1 MKARNQH
8 HLTSSVT
15 TPILPAMPSQ
25 LQAELKQHKP
35 FESLEQEASL
45 SILRTAA
52 VMDYRVSEVLKPAG
66 ITATQY
72 NALRILRGAGKEG
85 LCRNEIRD
93 RLIARVPDATRLLDR
108 MEEMGLVVRSRE
120 SDDRRF
126 VRARITR
133 AGLDLLE
140 ELNDRLVAL
149 NKEQMGH
156 LDPQKLRML
165 IELLGDVRR
174 TCR

>member
-1 MKARNQH
+1 
-8 HLTSSVT
+8 
-15 TPILPAMPSQ
+15 MPSQ
-25 LQAELKQHKP
+25 LQTELKQQKP
-35 FESLEQEASL
+35 FESLEQEASISL
-45 SILRTAA
+45 KRTAA
-52 VMDYRVSEVLKPAG
+52 EMDYRVSEVLKPAG

-108 MEEMGLVVRSRE
+108 LEVMGFVVRARE
-120 SDDRRF
+120 GDDRRY
-126 VRARITR
+126 VTTRITR

-140 ELNDRLVAL
+140 DLHDRLSEL
-149 NKEQMGH
+149 HKEQLGH
-156 LDPQKLRML
+156 LGPEKLRML

-174 TCR
+174 KCR

>member
-1 MKARNQH
+1 
-8 HLTSSVT
+8 
-15 TPILPAMPSQ
+15 MPSQ

-35 FESLEQEASL
+35 FESLEVEASL
-45 SILRTAA
+45 SIKRTAA
-52 VMDYRVSEVLKPAG
+52 EMDYRVSEVLKPSG

-108 MEEMGLVVRSRE
+108 MEEMGLVARARE
-120 SDDRRF
+120 GDDRRY
-126 VRARITR
+126 VTTRITK

-140 ELNDRLVAL
+140 ELHDRLVAIHD
-149 NKEQMGH
+149 EQLGH
-156 LDPQKLRML
+156 LGPEKLQML
-165 IELLGDVRR
+165 IELLGEVRR
-174 TCR
+174 KCQ